1 MLKMGFASESRVLLL
16 TSYNFFGGWRASGQ
30 KIRPEPSNGTTI
42 MLSNEF
48 TIVNKL
54 GLHARASALLVKTA
68 SRFRSDIRIEREDI
82 EVNGKSIMGIMM
94 LAAAKGTTIQV
105 KVEGED
111 EAEAMQVL
119 GDLIRDGF
127 GEE

>member
-1 MLKMGFASESRVLLL
+1 MLTR
-16 TSYNFFGGWRASGQ
+16 
-30 KIRPEPSNGTTI
+30 
-42 MLSNEF
+42 EF

-68 SRFRSDIRIEREDI
+68 SQFTAEIKIEREGV

-94 LAAAKGTTIQV
+94 LAAAKGTTIRV

-111 EAEAMQVL
+111 EAAAMAVL
-119 GDLIRDGF
+119 GELIDNGF
-127 GEE
+127 GED